1 MNWVR
6 TEMERPGQREQFRD
20 ALLRGDRPAVEEM
33 SRQESADYPYW
44 RDELLGELTEQYLE
58 GAVPFSQLTVLAEA
72 AAALAEHLPPVAV
85 CGSLAGNPGD
95 TGRNFIQMLLRAWG
109 VPTLDLGAD
118 VPAERFLDAVSG
130 RGIRFVIAAAFSAD
144 DAGEAVLLH
153 QKAVEQGI
161 RDRFDLL
168 ICGAK
173 LTEETGKKL
182 QLACTDHRAAAVA
195 RWVVQTW
202 KNR

>member
-1 MNWVR
+1 MNWMR

-33 SRQESADYPYW
+33 IRQGQANVPDW

-58 GAVPFSQLTVLAEA
+58 GAVPFCQLTVLAEA
-72 AAALAEHLPPVAV
+72 AAALTEPLPPVAV

-118 VPAERFLDAVSG
+118 VPAERFLDTVSG
-130 RGIRFVIAAAFSAD
+130 QEIRFVIASAFSAD
-144 DAGEAVLLH
+144 DAGAAMFLH
-153 QKAVEQGI
+153 QKAVERGI

-168 ICGAK
+168 VCGAK
-173 LTEETGKKL
+173 LTDETGKKL
-182 QLACTDHRAAAVA
+182 QLACMDYRAAAVA